1 MDHVTRIENLESD
14 MKEVKSNQ
22 SQYIGKHH
30 ELDKEMVGIKADLA
44 YIRGGFDKL
53 GGNINKL
60 LFTIAS
66 AFVVAI
72 VAFIVKGG
80 IS

>member
-1 MDHVTRIENLESD
+1 MDHITRIENLEID
-14 MKEVKSNQ
+14 MRELKTNQ
-22 SQYIGKHH
+22 GTYINKHH
-30 ELDKEMVGIKADLA
+30 ELDKEMVSIKADLA

-72 VAFIVKGG
+72 VAFIVNGG
-80 IS
+80 LS